1 MAICSSISVAI
12 MVAINTIFALLGICI
27 TGISSYGLATLEQW
41 KGLGLEQGAFIVGVI
56 FGLAVFFISFMGC
69 IGAIKQNK
77 ACLGIYML
85 FELIITVVLIAI
97 AVGALV
103 YGGSINRANTLI
115 GRTTSNMV
123 LDVYHTCC
131 TRPVIGLTKLKYG
144 SETNEKEYECDS
156 SDPRGCKPPM
166 CTVGYC
172 SAQKLQV
179 NQCQFEYCADD
190 KGNEDCC
197 SSQATDKLLTAM
209 DGSASPLCVTISAA
223 LFQSSTSVEK
233 EACTNGADDYAAKL
247 MKFLIDN
254 IQMFGIAI
262 AVIASILL
270 LLFVSSV
277 ALCCT
282 HKDKF
287 DPDATA

>member
-97 AVGALV
+97 AVGTLV
-103 YGGSINRANTLI
+103 YGGSISRANTII

-131 TRPVIGLTKLKYG
+131 TRPVIGLTELKYW
-144 SETNEKEYECDS
+144 NEGTKNQTAYPCAGG
-156 SDPRGCKPPM
+156 GCKPPI
-166 CTVGYC
+166 CSVAYC
-172 SAQKLQV
+172 SAKKLKV
-179 NQCQFEYCADD
+179 NQCQFEYCSDD

-197 SSQATDKLLTAM
+197 SSKATDKLLSAM
-209 DGSASPLCVTISAA
+209 DGSSSPLCVTISAA

-247 MKFLIDN
+247 SKFLIDN

-287 DPDATA
+287 DVDATA